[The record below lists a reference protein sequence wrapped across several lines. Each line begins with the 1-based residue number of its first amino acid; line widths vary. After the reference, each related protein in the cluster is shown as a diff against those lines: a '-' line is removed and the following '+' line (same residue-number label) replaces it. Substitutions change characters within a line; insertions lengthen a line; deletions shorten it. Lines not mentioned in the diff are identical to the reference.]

1 MKIPKEHKE
10 VILKKV
16 NVLIKEFLVNRY
28 LSCGDHATDDEIDL
42 LKSLAKKLLS
52 VEQNISLDNDINNQF
67 LIWIDEE
74 YKKLFN
80 ENMEKQI

>member
-28 LSCGDHATDDEIDL
+28 LSYGDHADEDEIDL
-42 LKSLAKKLLS
+42 LKSLSKKLLS
-52 VEQNISLDNDINNQF
+52 VEQNISDDNDINIQV
-67 LIWIDEE
+67 LIWVDEE
-74 YKKLFN
+74 YKKLYN
-80 ENMEKQI
+80 ENMEKQL